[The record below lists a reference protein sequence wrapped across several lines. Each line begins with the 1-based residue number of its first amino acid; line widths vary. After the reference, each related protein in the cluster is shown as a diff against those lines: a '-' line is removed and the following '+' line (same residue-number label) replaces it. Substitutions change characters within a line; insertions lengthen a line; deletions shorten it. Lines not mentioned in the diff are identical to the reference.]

1 MSLQVL
7 SVASEVYP
15 IIKTGGLADVAGA
28 LPGALKGQGV
38 TMKTLMPG
46 YRDVEAKLGA
56 GRTVAVFDDL
66 LGVEAEV
73 RAVRSGGL
81 DLFVLHAPALYD
93 REGGPYLTALGYDHP
108 DNWHRFAALSLAGAR
123 IAEGAIEGYAPDIL
137 HAHDWQAALAPVYL
151 AFPKRKKKTVRTVL
165 TIHNLAFQG
174 NFAPTIFGR
183 LGLADEAWS
192 MDGVEFF
199 NNVGFLKG
207 GIYASDRVTTVSP
220 TYAREILTEEGGMG
234 LGGLLRER
242 GEAVCGIV
250 NGIDTGAWNSAD
262 DAMLPATYDA
272 ATLDRRAVNRTALLE
287 EMGLAP
293 TQGPIVSI
301 VSRLT
306 WQKGLDVVAE
316 IAEAIVEKGASLI
329 VVGTGDAQIE
339 GAFQK
344 LSVAH
349 RDRIG
354 VRIAYDEALS
364 HRVQAGADA
373 ILIPS
378 RFEPCGLTQLY
389 GLRYGCIPLVAR
401 VGGLAD
407 TVIDANYAARQA
419 GCANG
424 IIFDDASP
432 QSILTAIDRLIEIYQ
447 TPGPWRAMQ
456 TAAMGSDVSWTASA
470 ELYANLY
477 RDLMKDDAR

>member
-15 IIKTGGLADVAGA
+15 IVKTGGLADVAGA
-28 LPGALKGQGV
+28 LPGALKSADV
-38 TMKTLMPG
+38 SMKTLMPG
-46 YRDVEAKLGA
+46 YPGVMK
-56 GRTVAVFDDL
+56 TVGEGEIVCSFRDL
-66 LGVEAEV
+66 LGVEADV
-73 RAVRSGGL
+73 RAVEVDGL
-81 DLFVLHAPALYD
+81 ELLVLCAPSLYD
-93 REGGPYLTALGYDHP
+93 RDGGPYLTSYGYDYA
-108 DNWHRFAALSLAGAR
+108 DNWLRFAALSLAGAK
-123 IAEGAIEGYAPDIL
+123 IAQGAIKGYRPDIL

-151 AFPKRKKKTVRTVL
+151 AFSRKKTVRTVL

-174 NFAPTIFGR
+174 NFPPTIFEK
-183 LGLADEAWS
+183 LGLPAKAFS
-192 MDGVEFF
+192 IDGVEFF
-199 NNVGFLKG
+199 GNVGFLKG
-207 GIYASDRVTTVSP
+207 GIFASDRVTTVSP

-234 LGGLLRER
+234 LGGLLRQR
-242 GEAVCGIV
+242 GDAVCGIV
-250 NGIDTGAWNSAD
+250 NGIDTKAWD
-262 DAMLPATYDA
+262 PEHDAMLARTYDRS
-272 ATLDRRAVNRTALLE
+272 TIDRRATNRDALLK

-293 TQGPIVSI
+293 TDDPMIAI

-316 IAEAIVEKGASLI
+316 VAEAIVEKGASLV

-344 LSVAH
+344 LSVDH
-349 RDRIG
+349 RKKIG
-354 VRIAYDEALS
+354 VRIAYDEGLS

-389 GLRYGCIPLVAR
+389 GLRYGCIPMVSR

-407 TVIDANYAARQA
+407 TVIDANYAARHA

-424 IIFDDASP
+424 VIFEDAEP
-432 QSILTAIDRLIEIYQ
+432 DSILTAVDRLIEIYRN
-447 TPGPWRAMQ
+447 PKEWRRMQ
-456 TAAMGSDVSWTASA
+456 EAAMANDVSWTTSA
-470 ELYANLY
+470 KLYADLY
-477 RDLMKDDAR
+477 RDVMKDEGR